1 MAKETVQMNKNT
13 VIEYLKYSRG
23 IDDEIKIKRN
33 IVEDLE
39 MCYDTSAARLR
50 AKRDK
55 RVQRRYRAVAEV
67 KVRDC
72 KRSTA
77 VITETKAGNNDV
89 LFPESAVGTDRRPS
103 ALFRTAV
110 QEHTG

>member
-1 MAKETVQMNKNT
+1 MTHQQQSTMMVCQRARTIYQTRQKKQP
-13 VIEYLKYSRG
+13 EYS
-23 IDDEIKIKRN
+23 
-33 IVEDLE
+33 
-39 MCYDTSAARLR
+39 RLR

-89 LFPESAVGTDRRPS
+89 LFPEPTVGTDRRPS